1 MIQITI
7 DKGMKELWPDS
18 VLGCIQCKVKVEES
32 SEELLEEI
40 EKFSRHLQDTIE
52 KVPDILWEHM
62 MYPGLMGIFCGWLR
76 RKEHIIKGLEK
87 KRSTSNFSL
96 CLRMRRGHLEILPV
110 IRCGRG
116 LQRVRRKFLW

>member
-40 EKFSRHLQDTIE
+40 EKFSRYLQDTI
-52 KVPDILWEHM
+52 
-62 MYPGLMGIFCGWLR
+62 
-76 RKEHIIKGLEK
+76 
-87 KRSTSNFSL
+87 
-96 CLRMRRGHLEILPV
+96 
-110 IRCGRG
+110 
-116 LQRVRRKFLW
+116 